1 MKIKTK
7 KLVIAEIILIFS
19 SVLIFRSAWIL
30 LDSIFIMNKTFVLL
44 ISLFFGVVGAILCVN
59 YILKSEDNLK

>member
-30 LDSIFIMNKTFVLL
+30 LDEIFIMNEMSVL
-44 ISLFFGVVGAILCVN
+44 IVSFFFGVVGAILCVH
-59 YILKSEDNLK
+59 YILKSKNDF